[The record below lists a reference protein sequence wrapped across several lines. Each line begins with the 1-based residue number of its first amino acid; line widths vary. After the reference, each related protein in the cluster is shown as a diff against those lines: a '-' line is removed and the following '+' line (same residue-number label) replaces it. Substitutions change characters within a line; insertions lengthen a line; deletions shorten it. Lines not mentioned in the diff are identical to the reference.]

1 MKKIQRVEV
10 IQDNKIKIWY
20 SNSTM
25 DGNVTVNYS
34 EGQDLIIQGDLE
46 KAKEYDLTEL
56 TNELWSS
63 KKVVKKK
70 KK

>member
-1 MKKIQRVEV
+1 
-10 IQDNKIKIWY
+10 
-20 SNSTM
+20 M

-34 EGQDLIIQGDLE
+34 EGQDLIIQGDVE
-46 KAKEYDLTEL
+46 KAKEYELTEL